1 MPITSK
7 NISTNDLQLYLE
19 NDISEDKKKLIFE
32 IENRNNDGKNLTTQ
46 ETKLIK
52 ELNMLRNVDNFFEKA
67 INNQPSMPEEL
78 QNEIDKT
85 LELIST
91 KKPSLIESFFTIK
104 HLISSSLGAL
114 AAISAMMLF
123 TVVTPTTVFRD
134 VASNDEKKIKFSS
147 QNNSEVLTKNTPN
160 SWLIENDIAFTLL
173 SKQKQI
179 DVNGVVKV
187 KLGDTIIFML
197 IPLISKKVDI
207 KIISN
212 NGEEKELYKNLF
224 LKKGINLNL

>member
-1 MPITSK
+1 M
-7 NISTNDLQLYLE
+7 
-19 NDISEDKKKLIFE
+19 
-32 IENRNNDGKNLTTQ
+32 
-46 ETKLIK
+46 
-52 ELNMLRNVDNFFEKA
+52 
-67 INNQPSMPEEL
+67 
-78 QNEIDKT
+78 
-85 LELIST
+85 
-91 KKPSLIESFFTIK
+91 
-104 HLISSSLGAL
+104 
-114 AAISAMMLF
+114 
-123 TVVTPTTVFRD
+123 FRD

-224 LKKGINLNL
+224 LKKGIKFESIEYVMGKPIGTDRLQILENSKVILEIEITISD